1 MRHKI
6 KIMNKSLLLLLLC
19 SVLFLS
25 KAAPVDVT
33 IAQKAA
39 ENFYKTLNLNY
50 PFTEAQLAATF
61 EKTALDGKSVKNYIY
76 VFNVEDG
83 YVMLSADDC
92 IEPILGFSTESNF
105 DRENVPENMLFF
117 IQCYMDEI
125 QAILESKSVN
135 NHETAAKWAALQNR
149 NYYQTKNPA
158 AVIISPLVT
167 AKWSQLNPYNTLCPA
182 DASATSSGGHTLV
195 GCGAIVMGQVM
206 RYWKYPTTGTGN
218 HSYSCGSYGT
228 LSANFGNTTYDYDNM
243 PNTLNDNSASNKIEA
258 VSTLLYHC
266 GVSVNMNYGPTA
278 SWSNSNNIVSAMK
291 TYFGYPNTIQYIE
304 RSGYNNT
311 VWTNMVKN
319 ELNEYAPLFYGG
331 SGSQGGHVFIC
342 DGYRDDDYFHINWG
356 FGGGYNAYF
365 TLSELNPG
373 PYNFSSSQAII
384 IGIRGP
390 QLPNAGCEEHDA
402 LNLNIYPNPTNSTL
416 FVDLA
421 SEGQYSIKIMD
432 MSGRLV
438 LSENIENAGDN
449 LHHAI
454 NVEGFSKGLYLL
466 NVEGKQGKSVKKFVI
481 AD

>member
-6 KIMNKSLLLLLLC
+6 KIMNKSLLLLLFC

-373 PYNFSSSQAII
+373 SYNFSSSQAII

-432 MSGRLV
+432 MSGRMV
-438 LSENIENAGDN
+438 YSEKVENAGDN

-454 NVEGFSKGLYLL
+454 NVQGFSKGLYLL

>member
-1 MRHKI
+1 
-6 KIMNKSLLLLLLC
+6 MNKSLLLLLLC

-421 SEGQYSIKIMD
+421 GMDSYKINIMD
-432 MSGRLV
+432 MSGRMV
-438 LSENIENAGDN
+438 YSEKVENAGDN

-454 NVEGFSKGLYLL
+454 NVQGFSKGLYLL

>member
-454 NVEGFSKGLYLL
+454 NVQGFSKGLYLL